1 MLWHAMPPEL
11 NTARLMAGAG
21 PAPMLQAAAGWEAL
35 GSALEAQAAEL
46 AAILVSLKG
55 LWTGASSERAI
66 AAATPTVAWLQDAAK
81 QAQQRGLRASAQA
94 AAYTKALG
102 MTPSLPEIAIN
113 HITHAVLTATNFLG
127 INLVPIGFNE
137 VDYFVR
143 MWNQAAAAM
152 DIYLAETA
160 ANTVFEPL
168 APMKPILQPGAG
180 EAASEAVGRLSG
192 MASKAAPGA
201 LRRLAEMADEIPTA
215 APALGVPLEQQ
226 AMQLLSQ
233 LAQSGQLSGP
243 MQQLMQPIQ
252 QLTSLAGQTGGMGG
266 TGGPAS
272 TPSGGP
278 LGAPGDH
285 ELGQIGLLGASQLSN
300 QPLAGGSGPSVGLGL
315 MHAESL
321 PGAGGSDPRST
332 LMSQLIDKS
341 SPATGPAAGA
351 GAGSAAVGGAAPM
364 GMMGAGAQSG
374 ASARPGLAA
383 PTLLAQDQDD
393 YDHDPDDQ
401 DDW

>member
-35 GSALEAQAAEL
+35 GSALEAQAVEL

-66 AAATPTVAWLQDAAK
+66 AAATPTVAWLHDAAN

-94 AAYTKALG
+94 AAYVKALG
-102 MTPSLPEIAIN
+102 VTPSLPEIATN

-143 MWNQAAAAM
+143 MWNQAAGAM
-152 DIYLAETA
+152 DIYQAETA

-180 EAASEAVGRLSG
+180 EAEALGRLSG
-192 MASKAAPGA
+192 MASKAAPRA
-201 LRRLAEMADEIPTA
+201 LRQLAEIADEIPTA
-215 APALGVPLEQQ
+215 APALGPLDAQ
-226 AMQLLSQ
+226 AMQLLNQ
-233 LAQSGQLSGP
+233 LGQVGQLSGP

-252 QLTSLAGQTGGMGG
+252 QLTSLAGQAGGMGG
-266 TGGPAS
+266 PGGNPVGTPPGGP
-272 TPSGGP
+272 
-278 LGAPGDH
+278 GDGQV
-285 ELGQIGLLGASQLSN
+285 GQIGLLGASPMSN
-300 QPLAGGSGPSVGLGL
+300 HPLAGGSGPSVGLGL

-321 PGAGGSDPRST
+321 PGAAGSDARTS
-332 LMSQLIDKS
+332 LMSQLIDKP
-341 SPATGPAAGA
+341 SPTVGPAAAGA
-351 GAGSAAVGGAAPM
+351 GAGSSAMGGAAPM
-364 GMMGAGAQSG
+364 GMMGARAQSG
-374 ASARPGLAA
+374 AGARAGLAA
-383 PTLLAQDQDD
+383 PALLAHDQDD
-393 YDHDPDDQ
+393 YPDDLDDQ